1 MDLQTY
7 FVINFCKHI
16 KKLAKKSKDFDSFYA
31 QCMAMKNVPL
41 KKSEYARLI
50 SVASVE
56 ANLA

>member
-1 MDLQTY
+1 MDIQTY
-7 FVINFCKHI
+7 FVTKFCKFI

-41 KKSEYARLI
+41 KKDEYSRLI

-56 ANLA
+56 ANLN